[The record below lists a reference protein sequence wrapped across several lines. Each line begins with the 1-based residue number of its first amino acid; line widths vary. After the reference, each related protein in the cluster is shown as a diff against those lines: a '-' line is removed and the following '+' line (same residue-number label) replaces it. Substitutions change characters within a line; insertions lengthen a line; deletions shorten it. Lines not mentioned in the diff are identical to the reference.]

1 MWYMYVSG
9 LKLMVVSIVILNETE
24 HKTLFLGLWFS
35 LGDKHGSLIFSLCY
49 FNSSNCHSLFSTL
62 HFSTPLQCLL
72 PPTIAMLSPGP
83 CTTTLLVPVSNQE
96 NPPETI
102 WRAINMVSM
111 YRSTIFFRF
120 PCTCNIQIYFTG
132 YREWVVYYCSY
143 QLSDWFPN
151 KKSYSKNKS
160 CVMVFFSYQTNT
172 GTKHELPAG
181 DQCWKCSRQ
190 CSAFGRI
197 GDQ

>member
-1 MWYMYVSG
+1 MKQSI
-9 LKLMVVSIVILNETE
+9 KHFRSVVFIGRQTRVL
-24 HKTLFLGLWFS
+24 
-35 LGDKHGSLIFSLCY
+35 DIFPLLLQ
-49 FNSSNCHSLFSTL
+49 FFELPFFIFDL

-72 PPTIAMLSPGP
+72 PPTIATLSPGP

-102 WRAINMVSM
+102 WHAVNIVTCIEVQFFFDSLVHV
-111 YRSTIFFRF
+111 IFRY
-120 PCTCNIQIYFTG
+120 YFTG

-143 QLSDWFPN
+143 QLISDWFPN

-190 CSAFGRI
+190 CSAFGCI